1 MDFRQ
6 IQYFL
11 ALVEDGSMTQ
21 AAKRLNVVQPT
32 LSMQIAKLEEELGQ
46 RLFERRRQGVVPT
59 TAGRLMYRLFT
70 PILRD
75 VDAARAQLMQR
86 SEMVTGHVSLGL
98 LSSLAESV
106 LPQALSRFN
115 AAYPHVEVTISVG
128 YSTNLIDWV
137 SNGQV
142 DAAIINKP
150 RGKLS
155 LVSEPLAEEDMLLV
169 AGRLNGPVLP
179 ASIRLSRLPELD
191 ADLVLPTRR
200 HGLRGILDSAAQ
212 QEDVALA
219 PKFEVDVLGAIVRL
233 VESSRFVT
241 ILPRVLVHRG
251 IVDGSLR
258 ACPILAPRIVR
269 QVMRVSHPQR
279 ALGAPA
285 HALIDFVADEVRRV
299 LGMGDV
305 MGSASQYPAPEVAD
319 GGPPP

>member
-11 ALVEDGSMTQ
+11 ALVEDGSMTL

-46 RLFERRRQGVVPT
+46 SLFERRRQGMVPT

-75 VDAARAQLMQR
+75 MESARAQLMQR
-86 SEMVTGHVSLGL
+86 SEVVTGHVSFGL
-98 LSSLAESV
+98 LASLAESV
-106 LPQALSRFN
+106 LPEALSRFN
-115 AAYPHVEVTISVG
+115 EAYPHVEVTVSVG
-128 YSTNLIDWV
+128 YSTNLVDWV

-155 LVSEPLAEEDMLLV
+155 LLAEPLAEEDMLLV
-169 AGRLNGPVLP
+169 AGKLTGPVLP
-179 ASIRLSRLPELD
+179 PHIRLARLPELD
-191 ADLVLPTRR
+191 LDLILPTRR

-212 QEDVALA
+212 REDVVLT

-233 VESSRFVT
+233 VENSKFVT
-241 ILPRVLVHRG
+241 ILPRVLVHRSLIEG
-251 IVDGSLR
+251 TLR
-258 ACPILAPRIVR
+258 ACAIQSPRIVR

-279 ALGAPA
+279 PLSTAA
-285 HALIDFVADEVRRV
+285 HALVDLVADEVRRV
-299 LGMGDV
+299 LGMNDAT
-305 MGSASQYPAPEVAD
+305 GS
-319 GGPPP
+319 GKG

>member
-1 MDFRQ
+1 VDFRQ

-32 LSMQIAKLEEELGQ
+32 LSMQISRLEDELGQ
-46 RLFERRRQGVVPT
+46 RLFERRRQGMVPT

-75 VDAARAQLMQR
+75 MEAARAQLVKR
-86 SEMVTGHVSLGL
+86 SEVVTGHVSFGL

-106 LPQALSRFN
+106 LPEALSRFN
-115 AAYPHVEVTISVG
+115 AAYPQVEVTISVG
-128 YSTNLIDWV
+128 YSTHLVDWV

-155 LVSEPLAEEDMLLV
+155 LVTEPLAEEDMLLV
-169 AGRLNGPVLP
+169 AGKLSGPSLP
-179 ASIRLSRLPELD
+179 ASIRLARLPELD
-191 ADLVLPTRR
+191 LDLVLPTRR
-200 HGLRGILDSAAQ
+200 HGLRGIVDTAAQ
-212 QEDVALA
+212 QEEVVLT

-241 ILPRVLVHRG
+241 ILPRVLVQRG
-251 IVDGSLR
+251 VNEGTLR
-258 ACPILAPRIVR
+258 ACPIQSPRIVR
-269 QVMRVSHPQR
+269 QVVRVSHPR
-279 ALGAPA
+279 RPLSTAA
-285 HALIDFVADEVRRV
+285 HALIDLVADEVRRV
-299 LGMGDV
+299 L
-305 MGSASQYPAPEVAD
+305 STA
-319 GGPPP
+319 

>member
-1 MDFRQ
+1 VDFRQ

-46 RLFERRRQGVVPT
+46 RLFERRRQGMVPT

-75 VDAARAQLMQR
+75 MEAARAQLVQR
-86 SEMVTGHVSLGL
+86 SEVVTGHVSLGL

-106 LPQALSRFN
+106 LPEALLRFN
-115 AAYPHVEVTISVG
+115 AAYPHVEVTVSVG
-128 YSTNLIDWV
+128 YSTHLVDWV

-155 LVSEPLAEEDMLLV
+155 LVAEPLAEEDMLLV
-169 AGRLNGPVLP
+169 AGKLTGPSLP
-179 ASIRLSRLPELD
+179 PSIRLARLPELEL
-191 ADLVLPTRR
+191 DLVLPTRR
-200 HGLRGILDSAAQ
+200 HGLRGILDTAAQ
-212 QEDVALA
+212 QEDVVLT

-233 VESSRFVT
+233 VESSGFVT
-241 ILPRVLVHRG
+241 ILPRVVVQRAG
-251 IVDGSLR
+251 NDGALR
-258 ACPILAPRIVR
+258 VCPILSPRIVR
-269 QVMRVSHPQR
+269 QVVRVSHPR
-279 ALGAPA
+279 RPLSAAA
-285 HALIDFVADEVRRV
+285 HALVDLVADEVRRV

-305 MGSASQYPAPEVAD
+305 MGQ
-319 GGPPP
+319 GK